1 MSEFTDFEVS
11 VDYTNQNLEED
22 NEVSDN
28 DSLKYFID
36 DEKTEDNII
45 FYHKFE
51 NVTASI
57 HNILKQEYEKSM
69 GDIEKIDLPNF
80 CETSEEET
88 QIDQNLKVVKKE

>member
-11 VDYTNQNLEED
+11 VDYTNQNLEEEED

-28 DSLKYFID
+28 DSLKYFIEGD
-36 DEKTEDNII
+36 RI

-57 HNILKQEYEKSM
+57 DNILKQEYEKSM
-69 GDIEKIDLPNF
+69 GDIEKIDL
-80 CETSEEET
+80 TSVKL
-88 QIDQNLKVVKKE
+88 LKKKLSLTRI

>member
-69 GDIEKIDLPNF
+69 SDIEKIDLPNF